1 MKARLVLRTRSAMV
15 VLCVAV
21 LVAALSGCTNYNPY
35 TGQRE
40 FAPGKTMAAVGT
52 AAYVG
57 SVVDTH
63 HYRHEYYNRPSYH
76 HHYHHRRY

>member
-1 MKARLVLRTRSAMV
+1 MKARLVLRTKSAMV
-15 VLCVAV
+15 ALCVAV
-21 LVAALSGCTNYNPY
+21 LLAALSGCTNYNPY
-35 TGQRE
+35 NGQRE

-76 HHYHHRRY
+76 HHYHHRR